1 MMEFAI
7 PMLPSN
13 SINETL
19 LFYKAMGCTITY
31 QQKAPN
37 NYIGLKIKNIE
48 LHFFGLKQL
57 KPESNFSSCYLRVND
72 IDKLY
77 NDCRSGLK
85 QQYGKIPL
93 RGIPRINPIK
103 DIPNYGVRQFVIVD
117 PSGNY
122 IRVGQ
127 PIAKENSV
135 LFEENGKKAQK
146 GTRLAKAYELANRLA
161 NGKDDLKAASEV
173 IDKILVSN
181 DNSEADTLFRLITLR
196 MDIANRDEDEGK
208 IRELFIRGKDLLEQ
222 IKDTSSVD
230 EDIETFNQIS
240 AVL

>member
-1 MMEFAI
+1 MEFAI

-135 LFEENGKKAQK
+135 LFEENGKKVQK